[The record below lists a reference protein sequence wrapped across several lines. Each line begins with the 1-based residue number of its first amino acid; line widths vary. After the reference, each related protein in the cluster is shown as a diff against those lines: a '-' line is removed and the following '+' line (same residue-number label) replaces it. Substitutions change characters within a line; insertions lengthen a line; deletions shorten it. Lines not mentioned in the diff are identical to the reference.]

1 MGLTPRSTGSGLK
14 LPSPFMTMASQGILD
29 ENIISLRLREP
40 RELTFGGVNHEL
52 FNGNITRIPI
62 TNHTSPY
69 GLTGRW
75 QAEAMYVAIGSIPG
89 IRIDLKGLTASFS
102 TSTAY
107 ILLPDSVAYDILHG
121 LDFDTDINF
130 LPPSVACEQRAM
142 LPEITL
148 NLAGCNFSLTPYEY
162 TFEWPI
168 EGYGTRCVSAIM
180 PIGLPPQ
187 DTTEIMLGSAFLR
200 AFYSVFDLDGATV
213 GCMSPS
219 TNSKD
224 RRYAD

>member
-1 MGLTPRSTGSGLK
+1 MGLTPQSTGSSLK
-14 LPSPFMTMASQGILD
+14 LPSPFMTMASQGLLD
-29 ENIISLRLREP
+29 ENIVSLRLREP
-40 RELTFGGVNHEL
+40 RELTLGGVNHEL
-52 FNGNITRIPI
+52 FMGNITRIPI

-75 QAEAMYVAIGSIPG
+75 QAEATYVTIGSIPG

-107 ILLPDSVAYDILHG
+107 ILLPDSIAYDILHD

-130 LPPSVACEQRAM
+130 LPPSVKCEMRAM
-142 LPEITL
+142 LPEIAF
-148 NLAGCNFSLTPYEY
+148 NLAGCNFSLTPYDY

-168 EGYGTRCVSAIM
+168 EGYGSRCVSAIM

-200 AFYSVFDLDGATV
+200 AFYSVFDLDGPTV

-219 TNSKD
+219 M
-224 RRYAD
+224 RRFQRSHAC